1 MIEKIEEF
9 KKIQQNCS
17 NIFLIDENLCLGNT
31 YELINYNFTSL
42 SSALISFNNDINYFN
57 SLFTYF
63 SQNSSKYLEIKNNLE
78 AKTDL
83 LNNLYTTV
91 ISNSSFW
98 TKDIGIF
105 YNEILSVPD
114 WNANKNSYPQTK
126 FLSWINSN
134 FPPQNFNIN
143 QNIILYVNLYQELTF
158 RFDKNFR
165 MEYYERCSVPPTT
178 VSLGCSVNSCNGLNK
193 GCNYEKTKKKGEH
206 SCFNAYSRCGSGASG
221 GGNVT
226 VQCPT
231 TGGKNLI
238 ITHRKDGMDRHMCTS
253 MGFLYKKLD
262 NSTWGYIKKI

>member
-17 NIFLIDENLCLGNT
+17 NIFLIDENLCIGNT

-42 SSALISFNNDINYFN
+42 SAALISFNNDIDYFN
-57 SLFTYF
+57 GLFTYF
-63 SQNSSKYLEIKNNLE
+63 SENSSKYLEIKNNLKS
-78 AKTDL
+78 KTDA

-91 ISNSSFW
+91 SSNSSFW

-143 QNIILYVNLYQELTF
+143 QNMILYVNLYQELTF
-158 RFDKNFR
+158 RFDKNFK
-165 MEYYERCSVPPTT
+165 MEYYE
-178 VSLGCSVNSCNGLNK
+178 GCSIPPMIVQITCQDNSCTGLRK
-193 GCNYEKTKKKGEH
+193 GCNYERDKNKH
-206 SCFNAYSRCGSGASG
+206 RCFNAFDRCIHELSG
-221 GGNVT
+221 GGDVV

-231 TGGKNLI
+231 TGSKNLT
-238 ITHRKDGMDRHMCTS
+238 ITHRKDGKDKHMCTS
-253 MGFLYKKLD
+253 MGFLYKKIND
-262 NSTWGYIKKI
+262 STWGYINKI